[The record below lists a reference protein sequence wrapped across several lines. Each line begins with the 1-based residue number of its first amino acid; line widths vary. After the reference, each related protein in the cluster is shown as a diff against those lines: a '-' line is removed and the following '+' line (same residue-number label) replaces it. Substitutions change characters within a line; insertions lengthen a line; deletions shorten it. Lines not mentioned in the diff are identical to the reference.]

1 MGYEI
6 NSVWTE
12 YRKKEI
18 EELNE
23 IIDNEYYI
31 EREISK
37 KLDIK
42 RRFEEELKDE
52 LNFFNFDNVIH
63 VMKLYNW
70 QWIDDI
76 KTWTYK
82 TPSRT
87 DIIKQIKD
95 LFKEGLY
102 RFIEEGEK
110 DYTVSTG
117 GIVLNMGRNGDNVW
131 VNIWFD
137 IAHIDK
143 PLKDTDDEE

>member
-82 TPSRT
+82 TKSRT

>member
-1 MGYEI
+1 
-6 NSVWTE
+6 
-12 YRKKEI
+12 
-18 EELNE
+18 
-23 IIDNEYYI
+23 
-31 EREISK
+31 
-37 KLDIK
+37 
-42 RRFEEELKDE
+42 
-52 LNFFNFDNVIH
+52 
-63 VMKLYNW
+63 MKLYNW

>member
-6 NSVWTE
+6 NSIWTE
-12 YRKKEI
+12 YHKKEI
-18 EELNE
+18 DELNE
-23 IIDNEYYI
+23 IIDNEEYI

-42 RRFEEELKDE
+42 RRFEKELNDE
-52 LNFFNFDNVIH
+52 LNFFNFDAVIH

-87 DIIKQIKD
+87 DIIKQIND

-102 RFIEEGEK
+102 RFIEQNETH
-110 DYTVSTG
+110 YTVSTG
-117 GIVLNMGRNGDNVW
+117 GIVLNMGRKGDNMW

-143 PLKDTDDEE
+143 PLKEADDEE